1 MVVESGNRPP
11 RLGSAVAYFSMEI
24 ALESSIPTY
33 SGGLG
38 VLAGD
43 TLKAGADLGV
53 PLVAVTL
60 LHRAGYFHQH
70 LDDHGNQSESPDPWS
85 PEHRLEEMEPRARV
99 VIGGRDVELRAWR
112 YTMHGVTGRDVDVY
126 LLDSSL
132 PSNDEADRTLTDRLY
147 GGDARYRLSQEVVLG
162 MGGVA
167 MLRALGYNNAHTFHM
182 NEGHSALLTL
192 ALLEERVGRRE
203 GGEPTPGDLAFV
215 RQHTVFTTHTP
226 VPAGHDQFPIDLVRE
241 VLGDTRTRLLEA
253 TGVVRDGVLNMTRL
267 GLEYARY
274 TNGVAMRHAQLSRE
288 MFEGH
293 RVAAITNG
301 IHTATWASPA
311 FAALFDKHLPDWRRD
326 NFTLRYVVGI
336 PLEEIAAAHSEAKR
350 SLLAEVER
358 RTGDVL
364 RADVFTIGFGRRAA
378 LYKRA
383 DLLFSDAE
391 RLRRIAREVGP
402 IQVVYAGKAHPHDE
416 PAKALIRRVFECA
429 EVVRD
434 TVPFVWLDDYDM
446 DLGAQLTAGVDI
458 WLNNPERPL
467 EASGTSGMKAALNGV
482 PSLSVLDG
490 WWIEGHVEGATG
502 WAIGQGWGEE
512 LDPADDARLMYDKL
526 ERTIVPL
533 FYRQPRD
540 FAVVRRDAIALNGS
554 FFSAQRMMQQYVT
567 NAYGLAM
574 Q

>member
-43 TLKAGADLGV
+43 TLRAGADLGV

-85 PEHRLEEMEPRARV
+85 PEHRLEEMGPHARIA
-99 VIGGRDVELRAWR
+99 IGGREVELRAWR
-112 YTMHGVTGRDVDVY
+112 YTMHGATGRDVDVY

-167 MLRALGYNNAHTFHM
+167 MLRALGYNNLHTFHM

-226 VPAGHDQFPIDLVRE
+226 VPAGHDQFPLDLVHE
-241 VLGDTRTRLLEA
+241 VLGETRTRLLEA
-253 TGVVRDGVLNMTRL
+253 TGVVRDGLLNMTRL
-267 GLEYARY
+267 ALEYARY

-301 IHTATWASPA
+301 IHTATWTSPS

-336 PLEEIAAAHSEAKR
+336 PLEEIAAAHVEAKR

-358 RTGDVL
+358 RTGSVL
-364 RADVFTIGFGRRAA
+364 RPDVFTIGFARRAA

-402 IQVVYAGKAHPHDE
+402 IQVIYAGKAHPHDE

-429 EVVRD
+429 EAVRD

-446 DLGAQLTAGVDI
+446 DLGAQVTAGVDI

-490 WWIEGHVEGATG
+490 WWIEGHIEGATG
-502 WAIGQGWGEE
+502 WAIGQGWGED

-540 FAVVRRDAIALNGS
+540 FTAVRRDAIALNGS

>member
-43 TLKAGADLGV
+43 TLRAGADLGV

-99 VIGGRDVELRAWR
+99 VIGGREVELRAWR